1 MNDDLLVVQQVRHHF
16 SDSFGRLSDCCL
28 EVPELRVRRGEFLVV
43 TGPSGSGKSTLL
55 NLIGGFLRPLKGLI
69 LKNGKPVTG
78 PGPDR
83 ITVFQDHAIFPW
95 YTALENTAYGLR
107 AQGLSR
113 QDAEEKAME
122 ALRTVRLEHS
132 AHLYPAALSGGMR
145 QRVALARALA
155 LAPDILLLDE
165 PFASVDET
173 GRSHLR
179 EELLRLWHQFGWT
192 IIMVT
197 HDLHEAASLADR
209 IAVLHAPPK
218 GLTSLFDI
226 DEARPRS
233 ASVIARIHQDILH
246 AMQS

>member
-1 MNDDLLVVQQVRHHF
+1 MNDDLLVIQQVRQSF
-16 SDSFGRLSDCCL
+16 SDPFGKTSACCL
-28 EVPELRVRRGEFLVV
+28 DVSELRVRRGEFFVI

-55 NLIGGFLRPLKGLI
+55 NLIGGFLRPSEGLL

-107 AQGLSR
+107 AQGLSK
-113 QDAEEKAME
+113 QDAETKALD
-122 ALRTVRLEHS
+122 ALRMVRLES
-132 AHLYPAALSGGMR
+132 AAHQYPAAMSGGMR

-165 PFASVDET
+165 PFASVDEA
-173 GRSHLR
+173 GRAHLR
-179 EELLRLWHQFGWT
+179 EELLRLWRQFGWT
-192 IIMVT
+192 IVMVT
-197 HDLHEAASLADR
+197 HDLHEAVTLADR

-218 GLTSLFDI
+218 GLTHLFDI

-233 ASVIARIHQDILH
+233 ASVIDRIHQELLH